1 MPVLE
6 LVVFQSVVVQ
16 SAPGMFPSPPPVS
29 VLVHTAYTTIV
40 PEAFSGIVYLP
51 PGFTFCPVPSLDRD
65 HPVSVY
71 PACVTP
77 VSGRV
82 IASPGFPVVSLMEPV
97 PPLASYR
104 MVTAAGFVVPPPSAH
119 SATCPAT

>member
-51 PGFTFCPVPSLDRD
+51 PGFTFCPVPSLDRTIR
-65 HPVSVY
+65 S
-71 PACVTP
+71 ACI
-77 VSGRV
+77 RR
-82 IASPGFPVVSLMEPV
+82 A
-97 PPLASYR
+97 
-104 MVTAAGFVVPPPSAH
+104 
-119 SATCPAT
+119 